1 MGGSSSQLKG
11 WSPDQ
16 QQAAHAFDEALVSQM
31 RHQYAEVAGDKLQP
45 LGNGDA
51 LMVR

>member
-16 QQAAHAFDEALVSQM
+16 QQAAHAFDQTLVAQM
-31 RHQYAEVAGDKLQP
+31 RHQYAVVAGDKLQP
-45 LGNGDA
+45 LMNGGA